1 MPPLTVVQTTTDVVT
16 LVHLYRVTRGKLAF
30 LLGTIRTKRTR
41 SPIRYVVYSIS
52 CSYHDALFAY
62 SIVYCVT
69 TQDNAPPVKSA
80 EDDSD
85 LPASSSDSD
94 LPTSSSNGNNN
105 YNGQVLSCGRCG
117 DRATLIAAVEHYG
130 TVVFREG
137 GQEWIIRRDDVA
149 MMHALRFGNDAG
161 AYAALRIVDGTALNV
176 VNCGKAWFTD
186 LLKGSEVVVKWLIQ
200 NQETTL
206 PISQLSLVPRFVHSF
221 IEVNQA
227 RIKELLL
234 DQGLLSVGME

>member
-137 GQEWIIRRDDVA
+137 GREWIIRRDDVA
-149 MMHALRFGNDAG
+149 MMHAFRFGNDA
-161 AYAALRIVDGTALNV
+161 AIR
-176 VNCGKAWFTD
+176 
-186 LLKGSEVVVKWLIQ
+186 
-200 NQETTL
+200 
-206 PISQLSLVPRFVHSF
+206 
-221 IEVNQA
+221 
-227 RIKELLL
+227 ELLAVARRAYVRAYDNYYRNNAHEDL
-234 DQGLLSVGME
+234 VAGDYDANLGYDEWYHQMMNANLAEGLAAS